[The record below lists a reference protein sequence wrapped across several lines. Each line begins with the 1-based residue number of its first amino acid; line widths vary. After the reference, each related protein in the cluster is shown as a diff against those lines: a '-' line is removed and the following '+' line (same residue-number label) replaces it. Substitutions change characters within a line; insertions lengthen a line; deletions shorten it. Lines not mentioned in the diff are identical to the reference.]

1 MTTLRTVA
9 AGVARRVGRMR
20 ADVRAAEA
28 ALEAGDPDRA
38 LALTEAGI
46 ARRPGDRA
54 LLLLRRRAF
63 AERGDQ
69 TAVAATLAALRRTRG
84 GEAVADAERRL
95 YGDLAET
102 DPRWRPR
109 IRGPREA
116 LEPRSERVVLHLLKE
131 SRPHRQTGFTMRSHD
146 NLLAMRAAGWDP
158 VVATALGF
166 PRWSAAEPNA
176 QGRTQGETAILPVE
190 EVDGIRHHRLDLGAG
205 YPADGPMD
213 TYLEDY
219 AWRAAAAARAE
230 RPAIIHASS
239 GSRGYES
246 ALVGLALGEHFGLP
260 VVYEVRS
267 LFDGPAPGGEG
278 VASDATSTRER
289 YRRRDAT
296 EVRCMLAA
304 DAVVTLAETMK
315 ADIVARGVPPEKVSI
330 VPNGVDPDAFAPR
343 ADDPALRA
351 RYGLGDRFVIG
362 YVSNL
367 DHPREGQETLIEA
380 TALLATAGRHV
391 ACLIVGEGR
400 RRVEL
405 ESIAAASGAGDRV
418 VFTGAVPHEEVP
430 AMYALLDAFVVPR
443 RDERAA
449 RLVTPLKPFEAMAMG
464 RPLIVADLPALT
476 EVAPDGVRSLAYPS
490 GDAPA
495 LAAAVERLMDD
506 PDLAARLGAAGRTWV
521 TRERTWAAN
530 GPRWSAIYEAVLAGP
545 GRAAAGLGAPGRARR
560 TGVGGATPPGAQR
573 RRRTGRDE
581 AGS

>member
-1 MTTLRTVA
+1 
-9 AGVARRVGRMR
+9 MR

-38 LALTEAGI
+38 IALTEAGI

-84 GEAVADAERRL
+84 GEAIADAERRL
-95 YGDLAET
+95 HGDLAET

-116 LEPRSERVVLHLLKE
+116 LEPRSDRVVLHLLKE
-131 SRPHRQTGFTMRSHD
+131 SRPQRQTGFTMRSHD

-166 PRWSAAEPNA
+166 PRWSAAGA
-176 QGRTQGETAILPVE
+176 GVDAGTHGEMTVSPIE
-190 EVDGIRHHRLDLGAG
+190 EVDGIRHPRLDLGSG
-205 YPADGPMD
+205 YPMDGPVD
-213 TYLEDY
+213 LYLEDY
-219 AWRAAAAARAE
+219 AWRAAAVVRAE

-315 ADIVARGVPPEKVSI
+315 ADIVARGVPAEQVWI

-343 ADDPALRA
+343 APDPALRA
-351 RYGLGDRFVIG
+351 RYGLGDRSLIG

-380 TALLATAGRHV
+380 TALLGAAGRDV

-400 RRVEL
+400 RRAEL
-405 ESIAAASGAGDRV
+405 EAIAAASEAADRV
-418 VFTGAVPHEEVP
+418 VFTGAVPHDEVP
-430 AMYALLDAFVVPR
+430 ALYALLDVFVVPR

-495 LAAAVERLMDD
+495 LAAAVERLLDD
-506 PDLAARLGAAGRTWV
+506 PDLAARLGAAGRAWV

-530 GPRWSAIYEAVLAGP
+530 GPRWSAIYEAVLAGRSRGTT
-545 GRAAAGLGAPGRARR
+545 GRGASGGAQGGAGGGGRGASGEARSATGRGGAAAE
-560 TGVGGATPPGAQR
+560 PGAR
-573 RRRTGRDE
+573 RRRPIQRDE